1 MIWFVQ
7 ISPGI
12 EVWRNSSGHIVN
24 VTGMLIPALQW
35 LAEVLDFTY
44 KLLFLISFLIII

>member
-1 MIWFVQ
+1 MWFDLQ
-7 ISPGI
+7 LAPGI

-35 LAEVLDFTY
+35 LSNVLDFTY
-44 KLLFLISFLIII
+44 GLK